1 MRVIAFVSALAS
13 LSASTSAFSPVNLSA
28 SRQSSVAALHSE
40 PPSPI
45 GGPPVPTSKPFEML
59 PAKYDSVL
67 ERIEGGGTV
76 KTCRLPENAQRVI
89 YKIESFGRPL
99 KGEVKLWYGPI
110 REVHT
115 LKFNTEHGQ
124 NFPVEAVLK
133 FKPQNGA
140 TLKCMTSKDPNCP
153 MKVSISV
160 PTPEQDKALAKN
172 TEKLWYGAKD
182 EIEKKIIQGG
192 STDGGAGAWV
202 YWTIPDHVESVQMLV
217 WSIDTGKKS
226 FKCDIECLRGPNNQ
240 MQKYFLQCGGG
251 SQPYHAVFQTPGQGW
266 VIRVNNGKYVE
277 DGKMQ
282 MAILPYKENKS
293 ARSSQLDW
301 N

>member
-1 MRVIAFVSALAS
+1 MKVIAYLTALAS
-13 LSASTSAFSPVNLSA
+13 INSAAAFSPSLSA
-28 SRQSSVAALHSE
+28 RTSLALHSE
-40 PPSPI
+40 APVPI
-45 GGPPVPTSKPFEML
+45 GGPPVPSSKPFEL
-59 PAKYDSVL
+59 FPEKYESVL
-67 ERIEGGGTV
+67 NRIEGGGTV

-89 YKIESFGRPL
+89 YKVESFGRPL
-99 KGEVKLWYGPI
+99 KGEIKLWYGPI

-172 TEKLWYGAKD
+172 TEDLWYSAED
-182 EIEKKIIQGG
+182 EIEKKLIQGG

-202 YWTIPDHVESVQMLV
+202 YWKIPDHVDSVQMIV

-226 FKCDIECLRGPNNQ
+226 FKADIECLRGPNNQ
-240 MQKYFLQCGGG
+240 MQKYYLQCGGG

-266 VIRVNNGKYVE
+266 VIRVNNGKFVE
-277 DGKMQ
+277 DGKVQ
-282 MAILPYKENKS
+282 MVVIPYKEKS
-293 ARSSQLDW
+293 GANANALDW

>member
-1 MRVIAFVSALAS
+1 MRVISYFTANAILTTA
-13 LSASTSAFSPVNLSA
+13 AAFSPVNPSVA
-28 SRQSSVAALHSE
+28 SRSSITTLYSE
-40 PPSPI
+40 PLQMF
-45 GGPPVPTSKPFEML
+45 PT
-59 PAKYDSVL
+59 KYDSVL

-76 KTCRLPENAQRVI
+76 KTCRLPDNAQRVI

-115 LKFNTEHGQ
+115 LKFNTEDGK

-140 TLKCMTSKDPNCP
+140 TLKCMTSSDPNCP

-160 PTPEQDKALAKN
+160 PTPEQDKALAK
-172 TEKLWYGAKD
+172 TAETLWYGAD

-192 STDGGAGAWV
+192 STDGRAGAWV
-202 YWTIPDHVESVQMLV
+202 YWTIPDYVDSVQMLV

-226 FKCDIECLRGPNNQ
+226 FKADIECLRGPNNQ
-240 MQKYFLQCGGG
+240 VQKYLLQCGGG
-251 SQPYHAVFQTPGQGW
+251 NQPYHAVFQTPGQGW
-266 VIRVNNGKYVE
+266 VIRANNLKYLE
-277 DGKMQ
+277 DGKVQ
-282 MAILPYKENKS
+282 MAILPYKESKS
-293 ARSSQLDW
+293 ARTSQLDW